1 MESRYIEDT
10 DNEYKKL
17 YGQMLFTIMSQFEEK
32 FRTTNN
38 FYIIQE
44 GSSFNE
50 DVNLL
55 RGFQTSICNYFAQC
69 KVIPTYDLNIV
80 YDNLQEK
87 FVDSTEVNEEEL
99 VNYEIRGYDLPT
111 LAKRIELIDKNKV
124 IVPTVKNV
132 IRELDEDKNIISIKL
147 IFDVGLNFANL
158 ETAKIKGLKFYDKN
172 NQLVECEY
180 VFEKNE
186 ITIKPVL
193 KEVADETDT
202 LAEKTI
208 FPIRKITYAEESFI
222 FDNNFIVNNVA
233 VVPFIVVI
241 K

>member
-1 MESRYIEDT
+1 
-10 DNEYKKL
+10 
-17 YGQMLFTIMSQFEEK
+17 ML
-32 FRTTNN
+32 
-38 FYIIQE
+38 
-44 GSSFNE
+44 
-50 DVNLL
+50 
-55 RGFQTSICNYFAQC
+55 
-69 KVIPTYDLNIV
+69 

-180 VFEKNE
+180 VFEKM
-186 ITIKPVL
+186 KLP
-193 KEVADETDT
+193 
-202 LAEKTI
+202 
-208 FPIRKITYAEESFI
+208 
-222 FDNNFIVNNVA
+222 
-233 VVPFIVVI
+233 
-241 K
+241 